1 MDENNRKLRKI
12 NDYMTDRILNEI
24 DDCICNGNRENR
36 LSNNIN
42 VSFGNIDGKALLV
55 LLDMEGV
62 YVSGASAC
70 NGGEIITIQVA
81 LRSIHRHQFVADTFC
96 ISRLSLDEEGTVG
109 TQSGSI
115 LFHLRVT
122 DVEAE
127 SFIEQANHEGC
138 IRRTATESGLRRNMF
153 VEVSVNTRQLVVFSQ
168 KIVCLD
174 HQVVFVQSE
183 TV

>member
-1 MDENNRKLRKI
+1 MYKRQDKNTGIKPFIYGGGQERGQRSGTENVPGILGMVKAAEISHRIMDENNRKLRKI

-70 NGGEIITIQVA
+70 NGGKEKSYVLSSLGIPEKYADGTIRMTMDYTMNMKQADYVLNVLKKCVNY
-81 LRSIHRHQFVADTFC
+81 LR
-96 ISRLSLDEEGTVG
+96 
-109 TQSGSI
+109 
-115 LFHLRVT
+115 
-122 DVEAE
+122 
-127 SFIEQANHEGC
+127 
-138 IRRTATESGLRRNMF
+138 
-153 VEVSVNTRQLVVFSQ
+153 
-168 KIVCLD
+168 KK
-174 HQVVFVQSE
+174 
-183 TV
+183 

>member
-1 MDENNRKLRKI
+1 MVKAAEISHRIMDENNRKLRKI

-70 NGGEIITIQVA
+70 NGGKEKSYV
-81 LRSIHRHQFVADTFC
+81 
-96 ISRLSLDEEGTVG
+96 LSSLGVPENM
-109 TQSGSI
+109 QK
-115 LFHLRVT
+115 
-122 DVEAE
+122 
-127 SFIEQANHEGC
+127 EQ
-138 IRRTATESGLRRNMF
+138 
-153 VEVSVNTRQLVVFSQ
+153 
-168 KIVCLD
+168 
-174 HQVVFVQSE
+174 
-183 TV
+183 

>member
-1 MDENNRKLRKI
+1 MVKAAEISHRIMDENNRKLRKI

-70 NGGEIITIQVA
+70 NGGKENHMCF
-81 LRSIHRHQFVADTFC
+81 L
-96 ISRLSLDEEGTVG
+96 LL
-109 TQSGSI
+109 
-115 LFHLRVT
+115 
-122 DVEAE
+122 E
-127 SFIEQANHEGC
+127 SPKNMQTEQ
-138 IRRTATESGLRRNMF
+138 
-153 VEVSVNTRQLVVFSQ
+153 
-168 KIVCLD
+168 
-174 HQVVFVQSE
+174 
-183 TV
+183 